1 MHNERDD
8 DVDVNLDYA
17 GGEQENEVDSERS
30 FDELN
35 LMLQEASER
44 DDMNGFDG
52 DVPPNGS
59 EAPPGGDDM
68 SQSVSSEPDF
78 GEAPPPNIDDMSQ
91 VATSQSNF
99 AEASSVGAEGSD
111 DPEID
116 LNGFSEPSE
125 DRVSE
130 DVQEKEKMALVT
142 DFDREMIA
150 SFAKLGDGGFTQNE
164 SKYFDYVKGIARS
177 SAHQEQIMLCAEE
190 MFDGSTYASVR
201 RNLRDCFVALDDVM
215 IDIDGFKENEN
226 IQSIW
231 RVCDAELLPND
242 CRDAILE
249 QVSPDASIKNEGGSD
264 NSYTPPKR

>member
-1 MHNERDD
+1 
-8 DVDVNLDYA
+8 
-17 GGEQENEVDSERS
+17 
-30 FDELN
+30 
-35 LMLQEASER
+35 
-44 DDMNGFDG
+44 
-52 DVPPNGS
+52 
-59 EAPPGGDDM
+59 M

-78 GEAPPPNIDDMSQ
+78 GEVPPSNIDDMSQ
-91 VATSQSNF
+91 VATSQSTF
-99 AEASSVGAEGSD
+99 VEASSVSAEGD
-111 DPEID
+111 EPEID
-116 LNGFSEPSE
+116 LNGLSEPSG

-130 DVQEKEKMALVT
+130 NVQEKDKMALVT

-164 SKYFDYVKGIARS
+164 SKYFEYVKGIARS

-231 RVCDAELLPND
+231 RVCDAELLPSD

-249 QVSPDASIKNEGGSD
+249 QVSPEASIKNEDGGD
-264 NSYTPPKR
+264 NSYNPPKR